1 MPQHQLKNKA
11 QITQKH
17 LEAKMEKI
25 DISTILASAIH
36 ESKNQVGTLLY
47 QLQGLKDSTSKSD
60 SNLKRIVLIEESLK
74 KLNDEWVEYLYLYRL
89 ASDGYDLH
97 VDTFLLDE
105 FLDDQVFALQPSAN
119 AKSLD
124 LEYNCEAQLTGIF
137 DERLMTAV
145 VSTAVYN
152 ALRFAK
158 SKILINAKMENGFLI
173 ISIEDDGDGFKQIDT
188 DDQPEEFPEGNTGLG
203 LYFAELSAT
212 AHIVNDIRGFIKKE
226 SSSTLGGASLTVCL
240 PQPIN
245 LTL

>member
-1 MPQHQLKNKA
+1 MK
-11 QITQKH
+11 
-17 LEAKMEKI
+17 KI

-47 QLQGLKDSTSKSD
+47 QLQGLKDAMGSKD
-60 SNLKRIVLIEESLK
+60 SNQKKIIPIEESLK

-105 FLDDQVFALQPSAN
+105 FLDDQVFALHPSAN
-119 AKSLD
+119 AKN
-124 LEYNCEAQLTGIF
+124 LELAYTCDNNLTGIF

-152 ALRFAK
+152 ALRFAR
-158 SKILINAKMENGFLI
+158 SKILISAKKDNNFLI
-173 ISIEDDGDGFKQIDT
+173 ISIEDDGQGFNLTEDG
-188 DDQPEEFPEGNTGLG
+188 QPETFLEGNTGLG

-212 AHIVNDIRGFIKKE
+212 AHAINNIKGFIKKE
-226 SSSTLGGASLTVCL
+226 SSLSLGGASLSVYL
-240 PQPIN
+240 PQPIE
-245 LTL
+245 LF

>member
-1 MPQHQLKNKA
+1 MKKL
-11 QITQKH
+11 
-17 LEAKMEKI
+17 

-47 QLQGLKDSTSKSD
+47 QLQGLKETIG
-60 SNLKRIVLIEESLK
+60 SNDTNRKKVITIEESLK

-97 VDTFLLDE
+97 VDTLLLEE

-119 AKSLD
+119 AKNLA
-124 LEYNCEAQLTGIF
+124 LEYQCDEGLTGAF

-158 SKILINAKMENGFLI
+158 SKIIISAKKQDDFIVL
-173 ISIEDDGDGFKQIDT
+173 SIEDDGQGFSSTKES
-188 DDQPEEFPEGNTGLG
+188 EEAFLENNTGLG
-203 LYFAELSAT
+203 LYFAELSAS
-212 AHIVNDIRGFIKKE
+212 AHVVADNIGSLKKQK
-226 SSSTLGGASLTVCL
+226 SDLLGGASLQIYL
-240 PQPIN
+240 PQAQDDFIHD
-245 LTL
+245 L

>member
-1 MPQHQLKNKA
+1 MQ
-11 QITQKH
+11 
-17 LEAKMEKI
+17 KI

-47 QLQGLKDSTSKSD
+47 QLQGLKDSTSKND
-60 SNLKRIVLIEESLK
+60 SNQKRIVLIEESLK

-105 FLDDQVFALQPSAN
+105 FLDDQVFALQPSAI
-119 AKSLD
+119 AKNLE
-124 LEYNCEAQLTGIF
+124 LEYSCDSHLTGVF

-158 SKILINAKMENGFLI
+158 SKILISARKENDFI
-173 ISIEDDGDGFKQIDT
+173 IIAIEDDGEGFKIT
-188 DDQPEEFPEGNTGLG
+188 EEQPEEFQFLEGNTGLG

-212 AHIVNDIRGFIKKE
+212 AHIANDIRGSIKKE
-226 SSSTLGGASLTVCL
+226 SSPTLGGACLTVYL
-240 PQPIN
+240 PQPSDDE
-245 LTL
+245 L

>member
-1 MPQHQLKNKA
+1 M
-11 QITQKH
+11 QIIQKF

-47 QLQGLKDSTSKSD
+47 QLQGLKDSTSKND
-60 SNLKRIVLIEESLK
+60 SNQKRIVLIEESLK

-105 FLDDQVFALQPSAN
+105 FLDDQVFALQPSAI
-119 AKSLD
+119 AKNLE
-124 LEYNCEAQLTGIF
+124 LEYACDSSLTGVF

-158 SKILINAKMENGFLI
+158 SKILISAKKESGFI
-173 ISIEDDGDGFKQIDT
+173 IITIEDDGQGFKQTEND
-188 DDQPEEFPEGNTGLG
+188 DDQVEEFLEGNTGLG
-203 LYFAELSAT
+203 LYFAELSAA
-212 AHIVNDIRGFIKKE
+212 AHIASDIRGFIKKE
-226 SSSTLGGASLTVCL
+226 SSSSLGGACLTVYL
-240 PQPIN
+240 PQPTD
-245 LTL
+245 LML

>member
-1 MPQHQLKNKA
+1 MK
-11 QITQKH
+11 
-17 LEAKMEKI
+17 KI

-47 QLQGLKDSTSKSD
+47 QLQSLKDAMGSKD
-60 SNLKRIVLIEESLK
+60 SNQKKIILIEESLK

-105 FLDDQVFALQPSAN
+105 FLDDQVFALQPSAI
-119 AKSLD
+119 AKSLE
-124 LEYNCEAQLTGIF
+124 LEYSCNANLTSIF

-158 SKILINAKMENGFLI
+158 SKILISAKKENDFLI
-173 ISIEDDGDGFKQIDT
+173 IAIEDDGEGFKQADT
-188 DDQPEEFPEGNTGLG
+188 DEQPEEFLEGNTGLG

-212 AHIVNDIRGFIKKE
+212 AHVVNDVRGFIKKE
-226 SSSTLGGASLTVCL
+226 SSLNLGGASLTVYL
-240 PQPIN
+240 PQPADEEF
-245 LTL
+245 

>member
-1 MPQHQLKNKA
+1 M
-11 QITQKH
+11 
-17 LEAKMEKI
+17 EAKVEKI

-47 QLQGLKDSTSKSD
+47 QLQGLKDSTSKND
-60 SNLKRIVLIEESLK
+60 SNQKRIVLIEESLK
-74 KLNDEWVEYLYLYRL
+74 KLNDEWVEYLYLYKL

-105 FLDDQVFALQPSAN
+105 FLDDQVFALQPSAI
-119 AKSLD
+119 AKNLE
-124 LEYNCEAQLTGIF
+124 LEYNCDSQLTGVF

-158 SKILINAKMENGFLI
+158 TKILISARKENDFI
-173 ISIEDDGDGFKQIDT
+173 IIAIEDDGEGFKIT
-188 DDQPEEFPEGNTGLG
+188 EDQTEEFLEGNTGLG

-212 AHIVNDIRGFIKKE
+212 AHIANGIRGSIKKE
-226 SSSTLGGASLTVCL
+226 SSHTLGGASLTVYL
-240 PQPIN
+240 PQPIDDV
-245 LTL
+245 L

>member
-1 MPQHQLKNKA
+1 
-11 QITQKH
+11 
-17 LEAKMEKI
+17 MEKI

-47 QLQGLKDSTSKSD
+47 QLQGLKDSTGKNDLS
-60 SNLKRIVLIEESLK
+60 LKRIVLIEESLK

-119 AKSLD
+119 AKSLE
-124 LEYNCEAQLTGIF
+124 LEYNCDEHLTGIF

-158 SKILINAKMENGFLI
+158 SKIHINAKMENNFLI
-173 ISIEDDGDGFKQIDT
+173 ISIEDDGEGFKQIDT
-188 DDQPEEFPEGNTGLG
+188 EDQFDEFPEGNTGLG

-212 AHIVNDIRGFIKKE
+212 AHVISDIRGFIKKE
-226 SSSTLGGASLTVCL
+226 SSNVLGGASLTVYL
-240 PQPIN
+240 PQPID
-245 LTL
+245 LIS

>member
-1 MPQHQLKNKA
+1 M
-11 QITQKH
+11 
-17 LEAKMEKI
+17 EAKVEKI

-47 QLQGLKDSTSKSD
+47 QLQGLKDSTSKND
-60 SNLKRIVLIEESLK
+60 SNLKRIILIEESLK
-74 KLNDEWVEYLYLYRL
+74 KLNDEWVEYLYLYKL

-105 FLDDQVFALQPSAN
+105 FLDDQVFALQPSAS
-119 AKSLD
+119 AKNLE
-124 LEYNCEAQLTGIF
+124 LEYRCDANLTGIF

-158 SKILINAKMENGFLI
+158 SKILINAKKENGFLI
-173 ISIEDDGDGFKQIDT
+173 ITIEDDGEGFKIG
-188 DDQPEEFPEGNTGLG
+188 DDQQEDFPEGNTGLG

-212 AHIVNDIRGFIKKE
+212 AHVVNDIKGFIMKE
-226 SSSTLGGASLTVCL
+226 SSHALGGASLTVSL
-240 PQPIN
+240 PQPIDFA
-245 LTL
+245 L

>member
-1 MPQHQLKNKA
+1 
-11 QITQKH
+11 
-17 LEAKMEKI
+17 MEKL

-47 QLQGLKDSTSKSD
+47 QLQGLKEGLGNNEPHHK
-60 SNLKRIVLIEESLK
+60 KIIVIEESLK

-124 LEYNCEAQLTGIF
+124 LEYQCDANLTGTF

-158 SKILINAKMENGFLI
+158 SKILISATQKEDYLI
-173 ISIEDDGDGFKQIDT
+173 LAVEDDGTGFTSK
-188 DDQPEEFPEGNTGLG
+188 PEQENPFHEGNTGLG
-203 LYFAELSAT
+203 LYFSELSAVAHT
-212 AHIVNDIRGFIKKE
+212 ANDKSGFIKRE
-226 SSSTLGGASLTVCL
+226 HSPTLGGARLSVYL
-240 PQPIN
+240 PQSSNTIPDLN
-245 LTL
+245 